1 MQSRKI
7 RRMERKEEIAT
18 RLEKSQM
25 KNDNGYWGKKEESE
39 EENSLNRSGKQKNKG
54 LIWK

>member
-7 RRMERKEEIAT
+7 RRMDRKEEIAT

-25 KNDNGYWGKKEESE
+25 KNDNGY
-39 EENSLNRSGKQKNKG
+39 
-54 LIWK
+54 